1 MPVVTPARPDNFGE
15 NNPMKA
21 LLALFA
27 AFLLLCAC
35 EPQAAQE
42 EPATEQAADAMDQ
55 PLDGSSVEAFEAG
68 LDRIRESNGD
78 GDYKQVK
85 SAVDYLLVYD
95 LAARRDRATL
105 YSRLDG
111 MTAREVV
118 ERAKAR

>member
-1 MPVVTPARPDNFGE
+1 
-15 NNPMKA
+15 MKA
-21 LLALFA
+21 LVALFA
-27 AFLLLCAC
+27 VFMLLCAC
-35 EPQAAQE
+35 EPQAAQQDTTV
-42 EPATEQAADAMDQ
+42 TEQADLMDQ

-68 LDRIRESNGD
+68 LDRIREANGD

-118 ERAKAR
+118 EQAQAR